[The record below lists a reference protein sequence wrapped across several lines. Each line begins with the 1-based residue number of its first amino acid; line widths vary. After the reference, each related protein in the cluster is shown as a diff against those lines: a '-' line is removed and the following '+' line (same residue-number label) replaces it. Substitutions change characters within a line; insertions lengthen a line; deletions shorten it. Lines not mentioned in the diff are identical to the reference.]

1 MKKSFAALVLALCLT
16 PGLASAAI
24 QVNGVTATKNA
35 NKEIYISENNA
46 VITGSDT
53 DATLLVVNNVSEVT
67 FQNVSITSPKY
78 SDALCMPGAGT
89 EMITLNFEGTNTF
102 IGTNGYDGINSGRNI
117 TINLVDGAEVTA
129 KGASSPDT
137 YCGGTGILAGPLT
150 IEGKKGTLTSLGGD
164 CNVLREDG
172 YGEAGSG
179 LIIDSLNIGKDVI
192 VIAKAGDA
200 HCEGAKHSGDGIFA
214 YEDAKVEGT
223 VTAAGSNGTIYSSD
237 GMFVGGKCLVAE
249 KASICATGGNGMG
262 GGGNGMFVSGECIVA
277 KNASVKATGGNGAE
291 NGGDGVY
298 VGGTLDIS
306 GKVEATGGNGKED
319 GGDGAYVYGG
329 MNISGTVTV
338 TGGHGEVVG
347 GRGLY
352 AYQMLKIGGTL
363 KATGGSGEI
372 EGNDG
377 VYSGKLMEV
386 TGTLTTEGGNGKE
399 LGGDGI
405 DGRGKMIIGGDVTA
419 KGGAGENT
427 GGNGMEI
434 EKDGAKI
441 VLNGKLRAEGG
452 SGAVAG
458 VGLSNVD
465 GETVVSGDVMILSG
479 GDGVAAIDSKSL
491 TFDGVFGG
499 ESRDGKEWWDTIT
512 STMRY
517 FASFT
522 QRQKVM
528 ALPQTGDT
536 SSLGLWL
543 ALLGMAGAG
552 ALMMRK
558 RVHN

>member
-53 DATLLVVNNVSEVT
+53 DATLLVENNVSEVT
-67 FQNVSITSPKY
+67 FQNVSITSSKY
-78 SDALCMPGAGT
+78 GAALCMPGAGT

-102 IGTNGYDGINSGRNI
+102 IGTNSHDGINSGRNI

-129 KGASSPDT
+129 KSASSPDT
-137 YCGGTGILAGPLT
+137 YCGGHGALLGSLT
-150 IEGKKGTLTSLGGD
+150 IEGKGTLTALGGD
-164 CNVLREDG
+164 CNVLDEGG
-172 YGEAGSG
+172 YEQAGSG
-179 LIIDSLNIGKDVI
+179 LIIDSLHIGKDVI

-200 HCEGAKHSGDGIFA
+200 HCEGAKHSGDGIYA

-223 VTAAGSNGTIYSSD
+223 VTAAGSNGTIYKGD
-237 GMFVGGKCLVAE
+237 GMFVSGECLVAE
-249 KASICATGGNGMG
+249 KASICATGGNSMGDGGYGMYVG
-262 GGGNGMFVSGECIVA
+262 GGCIVA
-277 KNASVKATGGNGAE
+277 ENASVKATGGNGE
-291 NGGDGVY
+291 
-298 VGGTLDIS
+298 
-306 GKVEATGGNGKED
+306 ED

>member
-16 PGLASAAI
+16 PGIASAEI

-35 NKEIYISENNA
+35 YKEIYISENNA

-78 SDALCMPGAGT
+78 SAALCMPGAGT

-102 IGTNGYDGINSGRNI
+102 IGTNGHDGINSGRNI

-129 KGASSPDT
+129 KSASSPDT
-137 YCGGTGILAGPLT
+137 YCGGHGALLGSLT
-150 IEGKKGTLTSLGGD
+150 IEGKGKLTALGGD
-164 CNVLREDG
+164 CNVLDEGG
-172 YGEAGSG
+172 YEQAGSG
-179 LIIDSLNIGKDVI
+179 LIIDSLHIGKDVI

-465 GETVVSGDVMILSG
+465 GETVVSGDVMIVSG

-491 TFDGVFGG
+491 TLDGVFGG
-499 ESRDGKEWWDTIT
+499 ESRDGKEWWDTIK